1 MRQTTDGSSSA
12 TRHIMC
18 NLCKLDHLLKYF
30 VLKIVFA
37 NLNGVKH
44 TAEAEWKPHLL
55 LCWKYQSHDSWLTL
69 PFKDSFEH
77 ISEHLDA
84 RKDAAWPPASK
95 ATPSPFRQ
103 GFSDKLLTSHSF
115 EKDTRELKI
124 TCCCKYLQI
133 WYGVSNIYQF
143 CKSYLAK
150 WPAWLTVH
158 IWPTVCIR
166 QNAIHYLIQKI

>member
-1 MRQTTDGSSSA
+1 
-12 TRHIMC
+12 MC

-133 WYGVSNIYQF
+133 WNGGVIFLSILQIVFGQMASLTNR
-143 CKSYLAK
+143 SYLTNGLYSTKCNSLLNSENIACTNI
-150 WPAWLTVH
+150 AY
-158 IWPTVCIR
+158 I
-166 QNAIHYLIQKI
+166 